1 MHFEIYFD
9 TAANATAY
17 ANGFN
22 HEFDSIEVKDL
33 DEAMNRVVVYV
44 PRNPDYRGSFTQE
57 TMDRVGVVDV
67 DCCDVW
73 D

>member
-1 MHFEIYFD
+1 MNFEIFFD
-9 TAANATAY
+9 TAANAAAY

-22 HEFDSIEVKDL
+22 HELDSIRVEAL
-33 DEAMNRVVVYV
+33 DGDRVVVYV
-44 PRNPDYRGSFTQE
+44 PWNPQYAGSFTRE

-67 DCCDVW
+67 AECDVW

>member
-1 MHFEIYFD
+1 MHFEIFFD
-9 TAANATAY
+9 TAANAAAH

-22 HEFDSIEVKDL
+22 HELDSIEVTTL
-33 DEAMNRVVVYV
+33 DGDRLVVYV
-44 PRNPDYRGSFTQE
+44 PWRPEYKGSFTRE

-67 DCCDVW
+67 AECDVW